1 MVALAQTPASAGT
14 FCVYAAPSPAP
25 ALPCAMARRKQ
36 ETPFGG
42 SQPKRQKSF
51 YEDKPLLAEMPGSS
65 GVVSADA
72 GAAGRVQGTA
82 DGTVSPRSKITPEL
96 IARLKETIK
105 ADLEKTKL
113 EAERKLLNRIPA
125 ELLRE
130 KDVDM
135 V

>member
-1 MVALAQTPASAGT
+1 
-14 FCVYAAPSPAP
+14 
-25 ALPCAMARRKQ
+25 
-36 ETPFGG
+36 
-42 SQPKRQKSF
+42 
-51 YEDKPLLAEMPGSS
+51 MPGSS
-65 GVVSADA
+65 GVGSADA

-105 ADLEKTKL
+105 ADLEKEKL
-113 EAERKLLNRIPA
+113 EAERKLLNRIPT
-125 ELLRE
+125 EPLHE